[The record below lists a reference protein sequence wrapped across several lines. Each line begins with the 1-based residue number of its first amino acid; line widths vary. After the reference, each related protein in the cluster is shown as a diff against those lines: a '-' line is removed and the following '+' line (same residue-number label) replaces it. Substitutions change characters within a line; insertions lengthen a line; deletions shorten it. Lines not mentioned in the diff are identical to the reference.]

1 MSERAGRNG
10 GGAVLEL
17 HDLSVRIPVS
27 GGRWVEAVGGVTL
40 TVGSAEIVGLVGE
53 SGCGKSTLGGAIM
66 GLLPGG
72 SRVAGEVLLRGQDL
86 RGLAEEDYRRIRGDD
101 IALVSQDPSASLDPT
116 FPVGAQVAEA
126 IRNHRDVSRRAARER
141 AVELLRVVGIPDPG
155 ARYADPPHRFS
166 GGMKQRVVI
175 AAALANDPAVLIAD
189 EPTTALDVTIQAQIL
204 HLLRDLTV
212 RSGTGVLLITHDL
225 GVVAQVCDRVA
236 VMYAG
241 QVVEQGTVREVFAH
255 PSHPY
260 TRALLESQPAAH
272 HRSGDLPVI
281 PGRVP
286 DLSEPPAGC
295 RFAARCPRAHDRC
308 AAPPP
313 EIRTAGGGRVSCWLH
328 HDTAREAR

>member
-1 MSERAGRNG
+1 MS
-10 GGAVLEL
+10 GAVLEL
-17 HDLSVRIPVS
+17 DDLTVRIPVG

-40 TVGSAEIVGLVGE
+40 AVGASEIVGLVGE
-53 SGCGKSTLGGAIM
+53 SGCGKSTLGGAVM
-66 GLLPGG
+66 GLLPVG
-72 SRVAGEVLLRGQDL
+72 SRVGGQVLLRGYDL
-86 RGLAEEDYRRIRGDD
+86 RGLGEEGYRKIRGDD

-116 FPVGAQVAEA
+116 YPVGAQVAEA
-126 IRNHRDVSRRAARER
+126 IRNHRDVSRRTARER
-141 AVELLRVVGIPDPG
+141 AVDLLRLVGIPDPR

-212 RSGTGVLLITHDL
+212 RTGTGVLLITHDL

-241 QVVEQGTVREVFAH
+241 QVVEQGTVREVFAR
-255 PSHPY
+255 PLHPY
-260 TRALLESQPAAH
+260 TRALLDSQPAAH

-286 DLSEPPAGC
+286 DLTDPPAGC
-295 RFAARCPRAHDRC
+295 RFAQRCAQAHDRC
-308 AAPPP
+308 ATAPP
-313 EIRTAGGGRVSCWLH
+313 EVRTASGGRVACWLH
-328 HDTAREAR
+328 PAPATAEETR

>member
-1 MSERAGRNG
+1 MT
-10 GGAVLEL
+10 GAVLQIE
-17 HDLSVRIPVS
+17 DLRVRIPVP
-27 GGRWVEAVGGVTL
+27 GGRWVGAVDGVTL
-40 TVGSAEIVGLVGE
+40 AVGSGEIVGLVGE
-53 SGCGKSTLGGAIM
+53 SGCGKSTLGGAVM

-72 SRVAGEVLLRGQDL
+72 SEVSGRVLLDEEDL
-86 RGLAEEDYRRIRGDD
+86 RGLTDEQYRRIRGDD
-101 IALVSQDPSASLDPT
+101 IALVSQDPASSLDPT
-116 FPVGAQVAEA
+116 FSVGAQVAEA
-126 IRNHRDVSRRAARER
+126 IRNHRDVGRRAAKER
-141 AVELLRVVGIPDPG
+141 AVELLGIVGIPDPR

-241 QVVEQGTVREVFAH
+241 QVVEQGTVRDLFAR
-255 PSHPY
+255 PLHPY
-260 TRALLESQPAAH
+260 TRALLDSQPAAH

-286 DLSEPPAGC
+286 DLTEPPAGC
-295 RFAARCPRAHDRC
+295 RFASRCAHVHDRC
-308 AAPPP
+308 ATAPPVIGMP
-313 EIRTAGGGRVSCWLH
+313 NGGQVACWLH
-328 HDTAREAR
+328 QAVTEEVR